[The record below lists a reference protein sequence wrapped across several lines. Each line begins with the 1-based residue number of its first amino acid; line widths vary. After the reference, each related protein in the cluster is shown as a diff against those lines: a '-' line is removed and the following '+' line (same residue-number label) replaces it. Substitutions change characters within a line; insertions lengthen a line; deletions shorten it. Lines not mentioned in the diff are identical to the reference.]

1 MFSFPH
7 ADLEL
12 DKLTAQI
19 GGVKFKKLPLHT
31 MPQELRS
38 SFLISLVITC
48 TLMH

>member
-19 GGVKFKKLPLHT
+19 GVEFEKHPLHT
-31 MPQELRS
+31 MPQGLRS
-38 SFLISLVITC
+38 SF
-48 TLMH
+48 